1 MYETEEALK
10 TNLEMKYEDDDY
22 PTNSASSD
30 METDSCEDQFSQSDI
45 VLAYDEDVPGVT
57 ARPIPR
63 RGRRG
68 VKIRGRMRRGGGSRS
83 RIKTQGMKM

>member
-30 METDSCEDQFSQSDI
+30 METDSCED
-45 VLAYDEDVPGVT
+45 
-57 ARPIPR
+57 
-63 RGRRG
+63 
-68 VKIRGRMRRGGGSRS
+68 
-83 RIKTQGMKM
+83 